1 MAYITF
7 NDRFINSIRL
17 NTIIEEVNE
26 SSAIAGEIMTPNV
39 IMLDTSSTFKD
50 VIKKLHKH
58 NISSVFI
65 EDVFKGEYFIIT
77 KTDVINFLNSG
88 GIFEQNLSDI
98 SVKYIMQG
106 PVQYLF

>member
-1 MAYITF
+1 M
-7 NDRFINSIRL
+7 
-17 NTIIEEVNE
+17 EEVNE

-50 VIKKLHKH
+50 VIEKLHKH
-58 NISSVFI
+58 NISAVII

-98 SVKYIMQG
+98 SVKDIMQG